1 MMAIQCSFK
10 ANFLYDLST
19 RLELSVEP
27 TDRLEIL
34 SESYIILARSLFPDS
49 KTYAALKALAK
60 INRELGISFGYF
72 LALNKLKK
80 LGFKCPFTFQNLDS
94 LYILRA
100 IVNYLSKEGEPVE
113 IPQSIS
119 FAIDKLSLNY
129 DLSFSKM
136 KLESKI
142 ADLVVVKNEKTLKSI
157 RRGTHILLALSV
169 ANILLVSFFLI
180 CYTHLF

>member
-1 MMAIQCSFK
+1 MMAISCSFK
-10 ANFLYDLST
+10 ANFLGDLST

-34 SESYIILARSLFPDS
+34 SESFKILAKSFFPDF

-72 LALNKLKK
+72 LALNKLNK

-100 IVNYLSKEGEPVE
+100 IVSYVSQEGEPVE

-119 FAIDKLSLNY
+119 FAIDKLSVNY
-129 DLSFSKM
+129 DLAFSKM

-142 ADLVVVKNEKTLKSI
+142 ADLVVLQNEKTLKSI

-169 ANILLVSFFLI
+169 ANIILVSFFLI
-180 CYTHLF
+180 FYTH

>member
-1 MMAIQCSFK
+1 MAIASSLK
-10 ANFLYDLST
+10 ANFLDDLAK
-19 RLELSVEP
+19 RLELSIEP

-34 SESYIILARSLFPDS
+34 SDSFKILAKLYFPDF

-60 INRELGISFGYF
+60 INREMGISFGYF

-80 LGFKCPFTFQNLDS
+80 LGFTCPLTFQNLDS

-100 IVNYLSKEGEPVE
+100 IVNDVSKEGEPVE

-136 KLESKI
+136 KVESKI
-142 ADLVVVKNEKTLKSI
+142 ADLVVLQNEKTLKSI
-157 RRGTHILLALSV
+157 RKGTLILLALSV

-180 CYTHLF
+180 FYIH

>member
-1 MMAIQCSFK
+1 MTAIHCSFK
-10 ANFLYDLST
+10 ANFLDNLSK

-34 SESYIILARSLFPDS
+34 SESFIILAKSLFPDS
-49 KTYAALKALAK
+49 KTYTAIKALAK

-100 IVNYLSKEGEPVE
+100 LVNYVSKEGDSVE
-113 IPQSIS
+113 IPQSSS
-119 FAIDKLSLNY
+119 FAIDKLGKPIN
-129 DLSFSKM
+129 
-136 KLESKI
+136 
-142 ADLVVVKNEKTLKSI
+142 
-157 RRGTHILLALSV
+157 
-169 ANILLVSFFLI
+169 
-180 CYTHLF
+180 